1 MNQPQNL
8 LKGYEMTTNVTLKAE
23 TFEEMHLNTNLLRG
37 IYGYGFEN
45 PSAIQQLG
53 IPQITQKKDL
63 IAQA

>member
-1 MNQPQNL
+1 
-8 LKGYEMTTNVTLKAE
+8 MTTNVTLKAE

-53 IPQITQKKDL
+53 IP
-63 IAQA
+63 